1 MEKVDLH
8 LHSNIS
14 DGTDSPENLIKV
26 IENTNIKI
34 FAITDHD
41 TIGACEKL
49 AKITPTGIK
58 FIPGIELT
66 CSGNGIKCH
75 ILGYNCDYKNKI
87 LLKLIEK
94 GKKLRK
100 KKLNTRIEFL
110 KNVWNIELTKEES
123 DWLNSRTSIVK
134 THLGMI
140 LVKRNLAKNNVEAMD
155 KYFAGC
161 KTGNTRF
168 NINEAIN
175 AIISSGGIPVW
186 AHPLGGEGETH
197 ISEKEFL
204 QKLEIMQKYGIQ
216 GMECYYS
223 RYSLNEINILLRAAK
238 SRKLLISGGSDY
250 HGKNKSVE
258 IAKLNTEDKLIS
270 KEEITILERI

>member
-49 AKITPTGIK
+49 AQITPSGIK

-123 DWLNSRTSIVK
+123 NWLNSRTSIVK

-140 LVKRNLAKNNVEAMD
+140 LVSRNLAKNNVEAMD

-197 ISEKEFL
+197 ITEQEFL

-216 GMECYYS
+216 GIECYYS
-223 RYSLNEINILLRAAK
+223 RYSFNEINILLRAAK

-270 KEEITILERI
+270 KAEITILEKI